1 MSDESEDDELEYE
14 LRQAA
19 ARLDPVPP
27 ELVQAAAEAFS
38 WRNIDAELAELVFD
52 SLLNT
57 DQAALVRS
65 SPGRRLVS
73 FQTPELTI
81 DVEVTATA
89 SGRDVMGQITP
100 PQRAAV
106 EIRHRA
112 GVVSTD
118 AIGILDL
125 VNVLGQAQPRRLRHV
140 RRIGA
145 AQPERAGDRPDE
157 PAEAFDQ

>member
-1 MSDESEDDELEYE
+1 MSDESADDALELE
-14 LRQAA
+14 LRQLA

-27 ELVQAAAEAFS
+27 ELVQAATAAFS

-52 SLLNT
+52 SLLDT

-81 DVEVTATA
+81 DVEVTTTA

-118 AIGILDL
+118 ADEQGSFRSASLQT
-125 VNVLGQAQPRRLRHV
+125 GPMSLRV
-140 RRIGA
+140 RPAGGA
-145 AQPERAGDRPDE
+145 APPIVTDWLSI
-157 PAEAFDQ
+157 

>member
-1 MSDESEDDELEYE
+1 MSDESEDDELERE

-57 DQAALVRS
+57 DEAALVRS

-73 FQTPELTI
+73 FETAELTI

-89 SGRDVMGQITP
+89 SGREVMGQISP
-100 PQRAAV
+100 PQRATV

-112 GVVSTD
+112 GVVSAD
-118 AIGILDL
+118 ADERGCFRSAALQTGPMSL
-125 VNVLGQAQPRRLRHV
+125 RLRP
-140 RRIGA
+140 A
-145 AQPERAGDRPDE
+145 AGDPQPPIVTDWLSI
-157 PAEAFDQ
+157 

>member
-1 MSDESEDDELEYE
+1 MSDESDDDELEHE
-14 LRQAA
+14 LRHLA

-27 ELVQAAAEAFS
+27 ELVQSAAEAFS

-65 SPGRRLVS
+65 SSGRRLVS

-81 DVEVTATA
+81 DVEVTTTA

-100 PQRAAV
+100 PQRATV

-118 AIGILDL
+118 ADERGCFRSAALQTGPMSL
-125 VNVLGQAQPRRLRHV
+125 RLRP
-140 RRIGA
+140 A
-145 AQPERAGDRPDE
+145 AADPRPPIVTDWLSI
-157 PAEAFDQ
+157 

>member
-1 MSDESEDDELEYE
+1 MSDESADDELERE
-14 LRQAA
+14 LRQLA

-27 ELVQAAAEAFS
+27 ELVQAAAEALS
-38 WRNIDAELAELVFD
+38 WRNIDAELAELAFD
-52 SLLNT
+52 SLLST
-57 DQAALVRS
+57 DEAALVRS

-100 PQRAAV
+100 PQRATV

-112 GVVSTD
+112 GVVSTEAD
-118 AIGILDL
+118 ERGSFRSASLQTGPMSLRL
-125 VNVLGQAQPRRLRHV
+125 HPAAGGRRPPIVTDWLS
-140 RRIGA
+140 I
-145 AQPERAGDRPDE
+145 
-157 PAEAFDQ
+157 

>member
-1 MSDESEDDELEYE
+1 MSDESDDDAPEHE
-14 LRQAA
+14 LRQLA

-100 PQRAAV
+100 PQRAVV

-118 AIGILDL
+118 ADERGCFRSASLQNGPMSL
-125 VNVLGQAQPRRLRHV
+125 RLLP
-140 RRIGA
+140 A
-145 AQPERAGDRPDE
+145 AGDPRPPIVTDWLSI
-157 PAEAFDQ
+157 

>member
-1 MSDESEDDELEYE
+1 MTDAPDDNSLEQE
-14 LRQAA
+14 LRRVA

-27 ELVQAAAEAFS
+27 EVAQAAIDAFS
-38 WRNIDAELAELVFD
+38 WRDIDAELAELVFD

-57 DQAALVRS
+57 DEATLVRS

-81 DVEVTATA
+81 DVEVTTTA

-100 PQRAAV
+100 PQRATV

-112 GVVSTD
+112 GVASTD
-118 AIGILDL
+118 ADEQGSFRSASLQT
-125 VNVLGQAQPRRLRHV
+125 GPMSLRV
-140 RRIGA
+140 RPA
-145 AQPERAGDRPDE
+145 AGDPRPPIVTDWLSI
-157 PAEAFDQ
+157 

>member
-1 MSDESEDDELEYE
+1 MSDEPADDELEHE
-14 LRQAA
+14 LRQLA

-27 ELVQAAAEAFS
+27 ELVQAAVGAFS
-38 WRNIDAELAELVFD
+38 WRNVDAELAELVFD

-81 DVEVTATA
+81 DVEVTTTA

-100 PQRAAV
+100 PQRASV

-112 GVVSTD
+112 GVISTD
-118 AIGILDL
+118 ADEQGSFRSASLQTGPMSL
-125 VNVLGQAQPRRLRHV
+125 RLRP
-140 RRIGA
+140 A
-145 AQPERAGDRPDE
+145 ADDSRPPIVTDWLSI
-157 PAEAFDQ
+157 